1 VERQPQAVA
10 DVLLDWTDSRRGVN
24 LSTSWKTPS
33 RPSSTSTTAR
43 RWRSCSLGEM
53 LAEVTAIL
61 REHRLALPPDLAL
74 LIKAFV
80 SLESMGR
87 GLDPDFHMA
96 AEAQP
101 LLRQVL
107 RARYTP
113 RRWPARLAGPARTGC
128 QAGRLPQD
136 LSRAAA
142 HLRPRACAGGHRDR
156 PPQARGRPDRPRGQP
171 AVGRAGD
178 RGADHRLVDRDDR
191 RRRPTLFGLP
201 AFGLLGFVGAVAG
214 GVWLLRSIPVAAQ
227 PLDAQALLQDL
238 SQFRTAFL
246 DRDRALAG
254 EARREAESR
263 LQGLTARA
271 GTLDRVELGLE
282 LARIA
287 ALADN
292 GHSLVLLGPLLDQSN
307 RVPIRLTVFEG
318 QFHVVRAR
326 QAHAGLLGGRLLAID
341 DIPLER
347 LRQTAHALVGG
358 VAARRDR
365 QAPPLLESPHMLHAL
380 GLVTHPASARYRVEL
395 ATGAVVEQRLVAE
408 EPAATRPRAS
418 TERLLLPEVTPAQ
431 DGWLTALG
439 AADAPWSLR
448 DALSRFRWRD
458 DARLDALVV
467 ELRQT
472 FDASGQRL
480 QDFFAQVHEALAAR
494 PRSHL
499 VLDLRLNGGG
509 DLTKAR
515 DFVEDLPR
523 RVPGR
528 IVVLTSPWTF
538 SAAISLAGYLKQAA
552 PERAAWRP
560 RPSCASGGSR
570 PGRRVLHDD
579 AGGFV
584 RIFRW
589 RISSPSSRRAR
600 T

>member
-1 VERQPQAVA
+1 MNQE
-10 DVLLDWTDSRRGVN
+10 LLS
-24 LSTSWKTPS
+24 
-33 RPSSTSTTAR
+33 
-43 RWRSCSLGEM
+43 
-53 LAEVTAIL
+53 
-61 REHRLALPPDLAL
+61 
-74 LIKAFV
+74 
-80 SLESMGR
+80 
-87 GLDPDFHMA
+87 
-96 AEAQP
+96 
-101 LLRQVL
+101 
-107 RARYTP
+107 
-113 RRWPARLAGPARTGC
+113 
-128 QAGRLPQD
+128 
-136 LSRAAA
+136 
-142 HLRPRACAGGHRDR
+142 
-156 PPQARGRPDRPRGQP
+156 
-171 AVGRAGD
+171 
-178 RGADHRLVDRDDR
+178 R
-191 RRRPTLFGLP
+191 RRRGRL
-201 AFGLLGFVGAVAG
+201 
-214 GVWLLRSIPVAAQ
+214 LLRWAFALGLAALHGVPVAAP

-509 DLTKAR
+509 DFTKAR

-552 PERAAWRP
+552 PERVRIVGEAVGDRLVFFAEGKVVALANTGIRFLPATERHDYLEGCRAHHDCHGNVVRRPIAVASLAPDVAAPWTYDAWHAGRDPAMVAVERLLEPAGPAPGACNRP
-560 RPSCASGGSR
+560 ASGAAATSAP
-570 PGRRVLHDD
+570 PGTPCR
-579 AGGFV
+579 
-584 RIFRW
+584 
-589 RISSPSSRRAR
+589 
-600 T
+600 